1 MRPALRLTTIFLSR
15 LLLNLR
21 DDRDIGHADSTSSST
36 AARAEMSTLAF
47 TGALGP
53 LGNSV
58 DDGLSPNSDG
68 DCPESDYEGDE
79 IGAAEREVVYDL
91 EAECG
96 WDDLP
101 EAIPVAMTQHQ
112 L

>member
-1 MRPALRLTTIFLSR
+1 
-15 LLLNLR
+15 
-21 DDRDIGHADSTSSST
+21 
-36 AARAEMSTLAF
+36 MSTLAF

-68 DCPESDYEGDE
+68 DCPESDYQGDE
-79 IGAAEREVVYDL
+79 TGAAEREVVYDL

-96 WDDLP
+96 
-101 EAIPVAMTQHQ
+101 
-112 L
+112 